1 MFDDTSPIFQQLA
14 DSLADEVLRGLY
26 AEGDQVPSIN
36 ELAAFHRIN
45 PATANR
51 AVALLVDQ
59 GVLIKRRG
67 VGMFVADGAL
77 NFIADEVAELELD
90 REVDAG
96 CISLRGHSPCV
107 AQLPERPAHERN
119 INGITFPAR
128 IDIGHES
135 LAEAFE
141 TDACLSAALHAVFAL
156 AAI

>member
-77 NFIADEVAELELD
+77 TLIRTARRAAFE
-90 REVDAG
+90 
-96 CISLRGHSPCV
+96 
-107 AQLPERPAHERN
+107 ERFLTPL
-119 INGITFPAR
+119 
-128 IDIGHES
+128 
-135 LAEAFE
+135 LAEAR
-141 TDACLSAALHAVFAL
+141 TLGIDPDSLVALIRKEATS
-156 AAI
+156 